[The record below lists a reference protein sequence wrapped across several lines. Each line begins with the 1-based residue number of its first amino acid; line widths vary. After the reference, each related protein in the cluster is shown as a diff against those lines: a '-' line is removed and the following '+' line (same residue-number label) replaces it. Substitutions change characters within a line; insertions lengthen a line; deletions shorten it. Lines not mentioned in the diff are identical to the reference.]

1 MKFLIIDDHPIVR
14 EGVAAVL
21 RQIDGAVEILEAGDG
36 KTGLAQLAAHADFDC
51 VLLDL
56 RMTGMAGMPTLE
68 QMRQEYPA
76 VPLVVV
82 PSSEDPADARRALAA
97 GARGYIPESVGRN
110 TMLAAIRLVLAG
122 EVYVPP
128 LVLAGDML
136 TFGGTLKVVQ
146 FGGNVPQAGQSFDLF
161 DWGTS
166 EGQFSSLDITSAP
179 LADGMPWDNSRLY
192 IDGTLTVA
200 AVPEPSGYIM
210 MLAGI
215 GLMGFMVRRRRQ
227 RQAV

>member
-36 KTGLAQLAAHADFDC
+36 KTGLAQLADHADFDC

-68 QMRQEYPA
+68 QMRQQYPA
-76 VPLVVV
+76 VPLVIIS
-82 PSSEDPADARRALAA
+82 SSEDPSDARRTLAA
-97 GARGYIPESVGRN
+97 GARGYIPKSAGRN

-128 LVLAGDML
+128 MVLGIESGGPRAQPESALTPRQHEVLRLVCEGLPNREIGQQLDMHEKTVKAHVTAVFKAL
-136 TFGGTLKVVQ
+136 GVV
-146 FGGNVPQAGQSFDLF
+146 NREQAIE
-161 DWGTS
+161 T
-166 EGQFSSLDITSAP
+166 AR
-179 LADGMPWDNSRLY
+179 A
-192 IDGTLTVA
+192 
-200 AVPEPSGYIM
+200 SG
-210 MLAGI
+210 LVG
-215 GLMGFMVRRRRQ
+215 
-227 RQAV
+227 